1 MTLKW
6 FGGCI
11 LAGFE
16 CVYETHKRPPIRAE
30 IVHESAAR
38 VVGNKNNN
46 TKAGMKTI
54 KQQISVQHQKKAFF
68 QAT

>member
-54 KQQISVQHQKKAFF
+54 KL
-68 QAT
+68 